1 MTILYEAKLDR
12 ELKSQIKQEC
22 PDLLKEP
29 QKINP
34 DEKKLHTERL
44 VTFSGIYGNDIHLK
58 LSNGLP

>member
-34 DEKKLHTERL
+34 DEKK
-44 VTFSGIYGNDIHLK
+44 
-58 LSNGLP
+58 